1 MTILFDIKHIAHINF
16 FKVVIA
22 RLVSEKHEVLI
33 SYIDRGKLPKIIK
46 KEFPDIPSFSIGQHK
61 GTTFSILFEANVLK
75 FFKARKL
82 IKEKRIDIM
91 LGVDAFVTGMACKIS
106 GIPNIQFYD
115 DPERKINLKLEQLT
129 SDALF
134 YPNITD
140 FRGTTVQT
148 YNALKEWAYLS
159 PRYFK
164 ANIESLKKW
173 GVEAGKYIFVREVD
187 TGSLNY
193 KNQKAGMVASVAEQ
207 FPSEIKVLLSLEN
220 KDNIQEYPSN
230 WILLQEPLDD
240 VHSLMYYSLA
250 VISSGDSMAREG
262 AMLGVPSFYIG
273 FRDMAANRFIQKE
286 GLFFAVSPELFA
298 DKISNLVSL
307 RIDQEIYRKRLFEDW
322 IDVSKLIYNQLFSLL
337 SSNRTNR

>member
-1 MTILFDIKHIAHINF
+1 MTILFDIKHVAHINF

-22 RLVSEKHEVLI
+22 RLIEENHEVLI

-46 KEFPDIPSFSIGQHK
+46 KEFPNIPSYSIGSHR
-61 GTTFSILFEANVLK
+61 GTTFSILYEANILK

-82 IKEKRIDIM
+82 IKEKKIDIM
-91 LGVDAFVTGMACKIS
+91 LGVDAFVTGLACKIS

-140 FRGTTVQT
+140 FTGTTVQT
-148 YNALKEWAYLS
+148 YSALKEWAYLS
-159 PRYFK
+159 PTYFEPK
-164 ANIESLKKW
+164 VENLKEW
-173 GVEAGKYIFVREVD
+173 GVEEKKYIFVREVD

-193 KNQKAGMVASVAEQ
+193 KDQKTGMVASVANH
-207 FPSEIKVLLSLEN
+207 FPSGLKVLLSLEN
-220 KDNIQEYPSN
+220 KDNIDAYPSD
-230 WILLQEPLDD
+230 WILLQEPLNDI
-240 VHSLMYYSLA
+240 HSLMYYSSA

-286 GLFFAVSPELFA
+286 GLFFVVSPELFA
-298 DKISNLVSL
+298 NKISNLQSL
-307 RIDQEIYRKRLFEDW
+307 SIDQEVYRERLFNEW
-322 IDVSKLIYNQLFSLL
+322 IDVSGLIHNQLFKYAISK
-337 SSNRTNR
+337 